1 MFSMLKRAKISL
13 LTFRVMAGYFLLFFF
28 SAIALFGFSI
38 FLLDTYVNTMER
50 DRVVEKVDSYIHIAN
65 SDGIPALVTQ
75 LRKQHTSNKV
85 SNIYVHLMDA
95 HGKPIWLTVPEQL
108 NDLPSS
114 SFSPPISTDSDSWQ
128 FYDLPVENDLDV
140 FSHSFPD
147 GSVLYVGRTTER
159 QEQLVESL
167 RGIFLIVLLGI
178 ILFGAGGGAV
188 LAYQVIR
195 PLREL
200 TATVTEVSSG
210 DMSCRV
216 PVHEAK
222 GELDELAEL
231 INGMLQ
237 RIETLVVAM
246 RDALNNVGHDLRT
259 PLARMKAKVE
269 RALIEDFSPEMQKE
283 TLMDCAEEIER
294 INSVITM
301 LMDIAEAETGQM
313 RLNIEN
319 FSAEELL
326 NEIAELY
333 DLIADERNIT
343 ISVSAEDV
351 MVSADR
357 QRMAQAIGNLTD
369 NALKYTLE
377 GGAVTLRASK
387 NGNNILFAVH
397 DTGPGIPFEER
408 ERIFDK
414 LYRLDKSR
422 SAKGL
427 GLGLSL
433 VRAVIVA
440 HGGKV
445 WVTNAFKGGSV
456 FTIELPIT

>member
-1 MFSMLKRAKISL
+1 MFSMLKRARISL

-28 SAIALFGFSI
+28 SAIALFGFST
-38 FLLDTYVNTMER
+38 FLLDTYVNNMER
-50 DRVVEKVDSYIHIAN
+50 DRIVEKVDSYIHIAN
-65 SDGIPALVTQ
+65 SKGIAALAAQ

-85 SNIYVHLMDA
+85 SNIYVQLMDT
-95 HGKPIWLTVPEQL
+95 HGKPVWLTVPEQL

-114 SFSPPISTDSDSWQ
+114 SFSPPTSTTSDSWQ
-128 FYDLPVENDLDV
+128 FYDLPRENDLDV
-140 FSHSFPD
+140 FSHNFPD

-167 RGIFLIVLLGI
+167 QGIFLIILLGI
-178 ILFGAGGGAV
+178 VLFGAGGGAV
-188 LAYQVIR
+188 FAYQVIR
-195 PLREL
+195 PLRRL
-200 TATVTEVSSG
+200 TTTVTEVSSG

-216 PVHEAK
+216 PVHDPK

-246 RDALNNVGHDLRT
+246 RDALNNVSHDLRT
-259 PLARMKAKVE
+259 PLARMKAKIE
-269 RALIEDFSPEMQKE
+269 RALIEETSPEMQRE

-294 INSVITM
+294 INSTITM

-313 RLNIEN
+313 RLNKET
-319 FSAEELL
+319 FSAKELL
-326 NEIAELY
+326 SEIEEYY
-333 DLIADERNIT
+333 DLIADDRKIAIT
-343 ISVSAEDV
+343 VDAEDV
-351 MVSADR
+351 LFFADR

-369 NALKYTLE
+369 NALKYTPE
-377 GGAVTLRASK
+377 GGAVTLQASASD
-387 NGNNILFAVH
+387 NNIIFTVH

-433 VRAVIVA
+433 VRAVMTA

-445 WVTNAFKGGSV
+445 WVTNAPEGGSV
-456 FTIELPIT
+456 FTIELPVN